1 LSHYVINQDASP
13 AQDRPAAE
21 LSEESRGVIFG
32 KICHYSKVSIFIHEY
47 NFN

>member
-1 LSHYVINQDASP
+1 LSHYVNQDASP

-21 LSEESRGVIFG
+21 LSGESRGAISG
-32 KICHYSKVSIFIHEY
+32 KICHYSKVSIFAHEY